1 MPKSKKKSSNT
12 LVNHHHFNPKYL
24 KIMTFKKIILLP
36 AMTALMLSSL
46 GSCGLYSKYQTPDST
61 ALLAEYKQAQQASI
75 DSMAYGN
82 LRWQDVFT
90 DPVLAGL
97 IEQALANNT
106 NLRNAKLNVDIAQA
120 QLKGARLSYLPSVAL
135 APNGSGS
142 KVFMTPS
149 QSMSWGYQIPLS
161 VSWEIDIF
169 GKLLNAKRGAQVAV
183 EQSADYAQAVRSQ
196 IISGVANCYYGIVT
210 LQQQLQVSKSTA
222 EIWKQNVQTMKDL
235 KLAGTVTEVAVVQS
249 EAQYY
254 GILASITDI
263 EVSLD
268 EMYNTLSLLLGT
280 MPQKW
285 EIPAGATFTA
295 PSIIRTSVPM
305 QELAMRPDVAAA
317 ERSMAVAYYATNS
330 ARAAF
335 YPGLNITANGGFTNT
350 LGSMILNPGK
360 FFINL
365 AGSLTAPLFSR
376 GQNISRLEAAKAQQ
390 QQAMN
395 NFEYTLLSAASEVSD
410 AMTLYEK
417 SVEKQQSLEKQAEKL
432 ALASEYTQELLKL
445 GSYNTTYLDVLTA
458 QQSLLQAQLSLI
470 VARNNEARALIN
482 LYQALGGGR

>member
-1 MPKSKKKSSNT
+1 MKLTKT
-12 LVNHHHFNPKYL
+12 
-24 KIMTFKKIILLP
+24 ILLP

-46 GSCGLYSKYQTPDST
+46 GSCGLYKKYETPTDT
-61 ALLAEYKQAQQASI
+61 ALLAEYRQAQEAQI

-97 IEQALANNT
+97 IEQALANNI
-106 NLRNAKLNVDIAQA
+106 NLKNAKLNVDIAQA

-135 APNGSGS
+135 APNGSVS
-142 KVFMTPS
+142 RVYTNPS
-149 QSMSWGYQIPLS
+149 MPSSWSYQIPLS
-161 VSWEIDIF
+161 VSWEVDIF
-169 GKLLNAKRGAQVAV
+169 GKLLNSNRAAEVAV
-183 EQSADYAQAVRSQ
+183 EQSEDYSRAVRSQ
-196 IISGVANCYYGIVT
+196 IISAVANCYYGIAT
-210 LQQQLQVSKSTA
+210 IKSQLNVSRSTS
-222 EIWKQNVQTMKDL
+222 EIWKQSVQTMKDL
-235 KLAGTVTEVAVVQS
+235 KQAGTVTEVAVVQS

-254 GILASITDI
+254 GILASITDL

-268 EMYNTLSLLLGT
+268 EMYNTMSLLLGV

-285 EIPAGATFTA
+285 EVSADAMLTV
-295 PSIIRTSVPM
+295 PSIVRESVPM
-305 QELAMRPDVAAA
+305 YELAMRPDVAAA
-317 ERSMAVAYYATNS
+317 ERAMAAAYYATNS

-335 YPGLNITANGGFTNT
+335 YPGLNISANGGFTNL
-350 LGSMILNPGK
+350 LGSAVMNPGK
-360 FFINL
+360 FFVNL

-376 GQNISRLEAAKAQQ
+376 GANIARLEAAKVQQ

-395 NFEYTLLSAASEVSD
+395 TFENTLMSAASEVSN

-417 SVEKQQSLEKQAEKL
+417 SVEKQQSLKIQAEKL
-432 ALASEYTQELLKL
+432 SQAVDYTQELLAL

-458 QQSLLQAQLSLI
+458 QQNLLSAQI
-470 VARNNEARALIN
+470 GAITARNNEMRSLIN